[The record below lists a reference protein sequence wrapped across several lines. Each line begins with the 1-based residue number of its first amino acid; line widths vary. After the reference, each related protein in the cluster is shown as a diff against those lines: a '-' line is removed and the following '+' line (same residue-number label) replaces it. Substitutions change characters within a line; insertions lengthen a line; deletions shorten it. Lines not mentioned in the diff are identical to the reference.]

1 MPVDRVLAI
10 VLIAVLAGVAVGAAR
25 AGVPA
30 RLATWASSAT
40 LAGMLLVRWTR
51 SGHPP
56 VFGTFEMDL
65 AETLCLLLFA
75 LALSRKAGARY
86 LRGPA
91 LVGSLTL
98 LHTFLL
104 RTEITPL
111 TISERSLW
119 IDLHAALAWLAWG
132 LYFHALFHSFGD
144 AGLEDRGLRLLGWG
158 FVANSAMGFV
168 GVYYGTL
175 LFATP
180 WSWDPVQTLGLLS
193 WILFGVALHFR
204 LFFSVTLHRQRYFLL
219 FLVLMYVLSGKL
231 IMFLRPGQ
239 SFHVFEL
246 GAMAGAGS
254 R

>member
-1 MPVDRVLAI
+1 MPADRLLPVI
-10 VLIAVLAGVAVGAAR
+10 LIAVLAVVAVVAAR
-25 AGVPA
+25 ARVAA
-30 RLATWASSAT
+30 RLAAWGSSAT

-65 AETLCLLLFA
+65 AETLCLLLLG
-75 LALSRKAGARY
+75 LALTRDAGGLS
-86 LRGPA
+86 LRVPA
-91 LVGSLTL
+91 IVGSLTL

-104 RTEITPL
+104 RTGITPL

-119 IDLHAALAWLAWG
+119 IDLHAILAWLAWG
-132 LYFHALFHSFGD
+132 LYLHAVFHAFGGP
-144 AGLEDRGLRLLGWG
+144 ALEGRGLRLLGWG
-158 FVANSAMGFV
+158 FLAQSAMGFV

-204 LFFSVTLHRQRYFLL
+204 LFFGVTLHRQRHFLL
-219 FLVLMYVLSGKL
+219 LVVLVYVVSGKL

-246 GAMAGAGS
+246 GGLAGAE
-254 R
+254 RR